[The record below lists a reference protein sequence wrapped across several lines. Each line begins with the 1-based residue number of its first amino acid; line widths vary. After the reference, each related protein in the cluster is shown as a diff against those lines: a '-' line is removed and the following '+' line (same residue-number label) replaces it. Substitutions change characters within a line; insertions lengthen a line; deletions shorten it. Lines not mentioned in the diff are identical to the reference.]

1 MKKFIILFVCFL
13 SITSLISCKTLEKK
27 TYSIDELI
35 AQEISSIENF
45 ENFSEETIKTLSI
58 IYRTNLDGQD
68 LKLSTIPNNDLL
80 SIIKKTNMLTLDKK
94 VNLNTYEKN
103 WSEAIDKYQLLEFFK
118 SQNIKVA
125 NLSEIKIISDEN
137 GNAKKISISSKQ
149 FEFQTFANYFN
160 LKSNKNIKITNEKS
174 IIKIEGYGIGFDINI
189 NIKDI
194 QELSSKGLKYTEI
207 LDEITKNI

>member
-103 WSEAIDKYQLLEFFK
+103 WSEY
-118 SQNIKVA
+118 
-125 NLSEIKIISDEN
+125 ISYVN
-137 GNAKKISISSKQ
+137 CLA
-149 FEFQTFANYFN
+149 
-160 LKSNKNIKITNEKS
+160 
-174 IIKIEGYGIGFDINI
+174 
-189 NIKDI
+189 
-194 QELSSKGLKYTEI
+194 
-207 LDEITKNI
+207 